1 MLGINFKTFYQ
12 NVLLQEGGNIFS
24 DRRINKNE
32 IIPTIKS
39 LEELTGLSLLNN
51 TLGST
56 GKKESSGDIDLV
68 IDSNKVN
75 KDEFIKNLV
84 SKGVDPSFLKKT
96 GIEVAYKAPIID
108 STGNKTGDYI
118 QVDFMFS
125 EDPEFLKFYYS
136 NNEDIHKGS
145 ARNILLAAIA
155 KTKNLTLSM
164 KGLSDRETKQIITKD
179 PIAVTKK
186 VLGEDATLED
196 IRNINSILSYL
207 KKHYSD
213 DELKT
218 IIEPAEETIGA
229 NLL

>member
-1 MLGINFKTFYQ
+1 MISFGTYYRNSI
-12 NVLLQEGGNIFS
+12 LLSEGGNIFS
-24 DRRINKNE
+24 DRRINKSE

-39 LEELTGLSLLNN
+39 LEELTGLPLLNN

-56 GKKESSGDIDLV
+56 GKRESSGDIDLV
-68 IDSNKVN
+68 IDSTKVN

-84 SKGVDPSFLKKT
+84 SKGVDPTSLKKT

-108 STGNKTGDYI
+108 STGNKTDDHI

-125 EDPEFLKFYYS
+125 EDPEFLKFYYA
-136 NNEDIHKGS
+136 NNEDVHKGS

-155 KTKNLTLSM
+155 KSKNLTLSM
-164 KGLSDRETKQIITKD
+164 KGLADRETKQIITKD

-186 VLGEDATLED
+186 VLGEDATLE
-196 IRNINSILSYL
+196 NIHNVKSILTYL
-207 KKHYSD
+207 KKHHSD
-213 DELKT
+213 EEIKA

-229 NLL
+229 KLL